1 MTQLSYRLITTETRI
16 IISPAS
22 YPHRYFCDQNDGG
35 SVSQDIPEV
44 TISKQEL
51 LAIARCGH
59 AIRPLQH

>member
-1 MTQLSYRLITTETRI
+1 MTQLAYQLITTETRI

-44 TISKQEL
+44 AISRQEL
-51 LAIARCGH
+51 LAIARC
-59 AIRPLQH
+59 